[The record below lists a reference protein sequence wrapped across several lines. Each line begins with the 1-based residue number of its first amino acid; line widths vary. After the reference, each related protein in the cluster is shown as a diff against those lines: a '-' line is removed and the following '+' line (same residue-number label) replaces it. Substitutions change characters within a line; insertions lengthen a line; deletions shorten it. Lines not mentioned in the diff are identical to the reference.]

1 MQLSFLCGPEP
12 ISEYRNS
19 ALVVAHPGHELK
31 VFGWLHAS
39 APRVYVL
46 TDGSGGGTPRLS
58 STARLLN
65 QAGAVLDEFFG
76 PTSDADIYRAILE
89 RRIPA
94 FLEAADELAASFAMN
109 GIDFVAGDAT
119 EGFSP
124 SHDICRALVNAAVAI
139 AERAT
144 GRIIANYGFC
154 LTEWEQHCLEIHDQ
168 RCLHLRL
175 DDRLLDRKLR
185 SAAEYT
191 ELKNEIEQAIALRG
205 EEYFRV
211 ECLGETTGSIEAG
224 RRECS

>member
-1 MQLSFLCGPEP
+1 
-12 ISEYRNS
+12 
-19 ALVVAHPGHELK
+19 
-31 VFGWLHAS
+31 
-39 APRVYVL
+39 VL